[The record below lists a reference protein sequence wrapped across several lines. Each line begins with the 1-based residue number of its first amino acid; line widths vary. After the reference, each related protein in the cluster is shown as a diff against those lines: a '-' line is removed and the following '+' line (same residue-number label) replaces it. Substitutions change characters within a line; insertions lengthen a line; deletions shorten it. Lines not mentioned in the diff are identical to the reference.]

1 MYAMLSEFILENKT
15 FALQEKAQTWQQAVK
30 KSVDLLVACG
40 CAEACY
46 YDAILNS
53 VKEYGPYFVI
63 APGIAMPHARPEQGA
78 LKIGFSLVSLA
89 QPLNFG
95 NATNDPVDLILCI
108 TAPDKEALNEKVIVE
123 VMDLFDN
130 ENALKHLRSAQ
141 NGHELKDALN
151 GEK

>member
-1 MYAMLSEFILENKT
+1 MLSEFILENKT

-30 KSVDLLVACG
+30 KSVDLLVACD
-40 CAEACY
+40 CAKECY

-78 LKIGFSLVSLA
+78 LKIGFSLVTLA
-89 QPLNFG
+89 QPLKFG
-95 NATNDPVDLILCI
+95 NEVNDPVDLILCI

-130 ENALKHLRSAQ
+130 ENALKQLRSAQ
-141 NGHELKDALN
+141 NERELKDVLN
-151 GEK
+151 GGK

>member
-1 MYAMLSEFILENKT
+1 MLSEFILENKT

-40 CAEACY
+40 CAKECY
-46 YDAILNS
+46 CDAILNS
-53 VKEYGPYFVI
+53 VK
-63 APGIAMPHARPEQGA
+63 AMPHARPEQGA
-78 LKIGFSLVSLA
+78 LKIGFSLVTLA

-130 ENALKHLRSAQ
+130 ENALKQLRSAQ
-141 NGHELKDALN
+141 SERELKDILN
-151 GEK
+151 GGK

>member
-1 MYAMLSEFILENKT
+1 MLSEFILENKT

-30 KSVDLLVACG
+30 KSVDLLIACG

-78 LKIGFSLVSLA
+78 LKIGFSLVTLA

-95 NATNDPVDLILCI
+95 NATNDPVDLILCN
-108 TAPDKEALNEKVIVE
+108 TAPHKKALKAKVIVE

-130 ENALKHLRSAQ
+130 ENALKQLRSAQ
-141 NGHELKDALN
+141 SERELKDVLN
-151 GEK
+151 GGK

>member
-1 MYAMLSEFILENKT
+1 MLSEFILENKT

-40 CAEACY
+40 CAKECY
-46 YDAILNS
+46 YDAILIS

-78 LKIGFSLVSLA
+78 LKIGFSLVTLA
-89 QPLNFG
+89 QPLKFG
-95 NATNDPVDLILCI
+95 NEVNDPVDLILCI

-130 ENALKHLRSAQ
+130 ENALKQLRSAQ
-141 NGHELKDALN
+141 NERELKDVLN
-151 GEK
+151 GGK